1 MDDKSDNQ
9 LAEHDKRLQDLSTRV
24 AVVEAEL
31 KGVHK
36 RMGSIAEDTKYN
48 RERATEIA
56 EQLSNLEGSL
66 LGSSRTTQIMI
77 GAVGA
82 ILALLNFNV

>member
-1 MDDKSDNQ
+1 M
-9 LAEHDKRLQDLSTRV
+9 QDLSTRV